1 MKINGKE
8 FEFDI
13 ADVDCMGRYE
23 NALQVIQEASKN
35 AKTVGTPS
43 EKLKAL
49 CQLVFDFFNTVIG
62 AGAAN
67 KIFEGKMN
75 FRVCFEVYE
84 QFVNDCSESCQ
95 SLTQKLSKYSAN
107 RAQRRA

>member
-13 ADVDCMGRYE
+13 ADADCMERYE
-23 NALQVIQEASKN
+23 KALQIIQEESKN
-35 AKTVGTPS
+35 AKLSGAPS
-43 EKLKAL
+43 EKLKVS
-49 CQLVFDFFNTVIG
+49 CQLVFNFFDEVLG
-62 AGAAN
+62 RGAAD

-75 FRVCFEVYE
+75 FRTCFEVYE
-84 QFVNDCSESCQ
+84 QFIDDCSESCQ
-95 SLTQKLSKYSAN
+95 SLTQKLSKYSSN